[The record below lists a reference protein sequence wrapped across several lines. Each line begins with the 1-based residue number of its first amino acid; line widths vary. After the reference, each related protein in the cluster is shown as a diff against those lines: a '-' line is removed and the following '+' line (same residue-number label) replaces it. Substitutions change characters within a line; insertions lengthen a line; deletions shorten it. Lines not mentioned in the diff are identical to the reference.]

1 MPMMTIRLTEFW
13 FILKLIQWINTELP
27 SVLHI
32 FCILVF
38 LLIFQKGIRC
48 PMALPLQEVERL
60 KRKLR
65 KKLRQIE
72 NLEIVDRELNNEEL
86 DKISKKSDI
95 RQELN
100 DLIKETEAEVDN
112 SFTFIDKTDLDNS
125 VVPPTRT
132 ANEQVGFWELDNS
145 ESSEEMKRKSVELE
159 TECSDIIAEKKP
171 HIEDVEKKS
180 DKENSITNESAFNK
194 KLSKIESSSNQSV
207 ADNKISKTDPVNNE
221 NSPNKKPSST
231 ETTHVKVAVSKNL
244 AERGT
249 ISETCK
255 APQKQPSKP
264 AAAKSKVASELSK
277 WRNVSWSCEELCG
290 HDDLVLD
297 CDVEPDLDLALTC
310 SRDTTV
316 KVSIDTMYST
326 TFPLVSY
333 K

>member
-1 MPMMTIRLTEFW
+1 MTIRLTKYFW
-13 FILKLIQWINTELP
+13 LILKLIQWINTELP

-86 DKISKKSDI
+86 DKISKKSNI

-100 DLIKETEAEVDN
+100 DLIKETEAEVEN
-112 SFTFIDKTDLDNS
+112 SFTFIDKTDLANS
-125 VVPPTRT
+125 VAPPRIT

-180 DKENSITNESAFNK
+180 DKENSISIESTFNK
-194 KLSKIESSSNQSV
+194 KLSKIELSNNQSV
-207 ADNKISKTDPVNNE
+207 ADKKISKTDPVNNE
-221 NSPNKKPSST
+221 SAANKKPSST
-231 ETTHVKVAVSKNL
+231 ETTHVKVAVSTNL
-244 AERGT
+244 AERGA

-277 WRNVSWSCEELCG
+277 WRSVCWSCEELCG